1 MGRLFGT
8 DGIRGVA
15 NEKLTVELATAVGRA
30 AAANVGGRG
39 GTQKTILLGMD
50 TRISSDMLANALAA
64 GILSV
69 GYDVINL
76 GVVPTPAVAYLVRK
90 YKARAGIMISASH
103 NPYEFN
109 GIKIFGSEGYKL
121 ADELEENIEA
131 MILREVPMPKT
142 VTGGRI
148 GRLIEK
154 PEAVDEYLDFLRS
167 TVSGDLAGMTVAFD
181 CANGS
186 SSRTAEKLFSSMGV
200 KCHMLSDKPDGTN
213 INDAC
218 GSTHLENLIAYVKKN
233 KLDIGIAFDGDAD
246 RVLCVDGTGDVV
258 DGDMIMAIVALDMK
272 QRGVLRNN
280 TVVGTIM
287 SNFGFIKFC
296 EENGIHFEA
305 TKVGDRY
312 VLEEMLLEDYVF
324 GGEQSG
330 HIIFKD
336 YATTGDGQL
345 SALQLLSL
353 IARAGKPLSEL
364 KRVMTKYPQMIV
376 NIRTTAA
383 AKIAFHTDD
392 DIKEIIEE
400 GKEKFGKTGRL
411 VVRPSGTEPL
421 IRVMTEGEDE
431 AFTEAIAK
439 QVAERIEEKLKQY

>member
-30 AAANVGGRG
+30 AAANVGGAG
-39 GTQKTILLGMD
+39 GTKKTILLGMD

-131 MILREVPMPKT
+131 MILGEVPMPKAA
-142 VTGGRI
+142 TGGKI
-148 GRLIEK
+148 GKCIAK
-154 PEAVDEYLDFLRS
+154 PEAVDEYIDFLRS
-167 TVSGDLAGMTVAFD
+167 TVTGDLSGMTVAFD

-186 SSRTAEKLFSSMGV
+186 ASRTAEKLFSSMGV
-200 KCHMLSDKPDGTN
+200 RCQMLSDKPNGTN

-218 GSTHLENLIAYVKKN
+218 GSTHLENLIAHVKKN

-246 RVLCVDGTGDVV
+246 RVLCVDGTGEVV

-272 QRGVLRNN
+272 ARGVLKNN

-296 EENGIHFEA
+296 EANDIRFEA

-353 IARAGKPLSEL
+353 ISRAGKPLSEL
-364 KRVMTKYPQMIV
+364 KRVMTKYPQMMV
-376 NIRTTAA
+376 NIRTTDA

-400 GKEKFGKTGRL
+400 GKKKLGSTGRL

-421 IRVMTEGEDE
+421 IRVMAEGEDE

-439 QVAERIEEKLKQY
+439 QVAERIEDKLKQY

>member
-15 NEKLTVELATAVGRA
+15 NEKLTVELAVATGRA
-30 AAANVGGRG
+30 VAASLKGGSR
-39 GTQKTILLGMD
+39 TKKMILVGMD
-50 TRISSDMLANALAA
+50 TRISSDMLANAISA

-109 GIKIFGSEGYKL
+109 GIKVFNSEGFKL
-121 ADELEENIEA
+121 ADELEENIES
-131 MILREVPMPKT
+131 IVLGEKPMPKCA
-142 VTGGRI
+142 TGAGI
-148 GRLIEK
+148 GKLITK
-154 PEAVDEYLDFLRS
+154 PEAVDEYIDYVCS
-167 TVSGDLAGMTVAFD
+167 TVEGDLEGCEVAFD

-186 SSRTAEKLFSSMGV
+186 SAATAKKLFEKLKV
-200 KCHMLSDKPDGTN
+200 KCHMLSDTPDGTN
-213 INDAC
+213 INTNC
-218 GSTHLENLIAYVKKN
+218 GSTHLENLTAYVKIN
-233 KLDIGIAFDGDAD
+233 KLGIGIAFDGDAD
-246 RVLCVDGTGDVV
+246 RVLCVDEMGEVV
-258 DGDMIMAIVALDMK
+258 DGDMIMAILALDMK
-272 QRGVLRNN
+272 ERGKLRGNA
-280 TVVGTIM
+280 VVGTIM
-287 SNFGFIKFC
+287 SNLGFIKFC
-296 EENGIHFEA
+296 EKNGIRFEA

-312 VLEEMLLEDYVF
+312 VLEEMLLDNYCL

-345 SALQLLSL
+345 SAVQLLSY
-353 IARAGKPLSEL
+353 IKRSGKTLHEL
-364 KRVMTKYPQMIV
+364 KGVMTKFPQFIV
-376 NIRTTAA
+376 NIRTTDA
-383 AKIAFHTDD
+383 AKLAFYTDD
-392 DIKEIIEE
+392 DIKTILEE
-400 GKEKFGKTGRL
+400 GEAKLGSSGRL
-411 VVRPSGTEPL
+411 LVRPSGTEPL

-439 QVAERIEEKLKQY
+439 QVAELIEEKLKQY